1 MSFEI
6 KADGVDVEQIRRAI
20 LGEIDRKKGDL
31 YTEEELRAL
40 AERGLEPV
48 LQAGELRGEL
58 IEEFQARDGQ
68 WNFSFDTETVYR
80 SSRGVVGQ
88 ALEALRRVLR
98 PVQKLFWNPNPMISA
113 LSRQADLNRYYVHLL
128 HNLVLNGLTTA
139 GDLTLYD
146 SLTEGGTVIAVL
158 HLDPTTSISVQPI
171 NFNYGLKF
179 STGLYFGFDAT
190 LVADLTAMVT

>member
-1 MSFEI
+1 MVLEFGNPYFHVT
-6 KADGVDVEQIRRAI
+6 ADTLVRSG
-20 LGEIDRKKGDL
+20 KG
-31 YTEEELRAL
+31 
-40 AERGLEPV
+40 
-48 LQAGELRGEL
+48 
-58 IEEFQARDGQ
+58 I
-68 WNFSFDTETVYR
+68 
-80 SSRGVVGQ
+80 
-88 ALEALRRVLR
+88 
-98 PVQKLFWNPNPMISA
+98 
-113 LSRQADLNRYYVHLL
+113 L